1 MPKEK
6 SPTETP
12 RSYGLG
18 KKPKNLRFTP
28 ETIRKLK
35 IAAQKE
41 GVSET
46 VYVEKALRAQFRKDG
61 IKETE

>member
-6 SPTETP
+6 NPTKAT

-28 ETIRKLK
+28 ETIRKLR
-35 IAAQKE
+35 IAAHKD
-41 GVSET
+41 GTSET
-46 VYVEKALRAQFRKDG
+46 VYVEKALRNQFRKDG
-61 IKETE
+61 IE